1 MGMFDPIPEI
11 EAEKARQREA
21 LGDYFDFGPG
31 GMLGFPDDAYNKK
44 GELKGGIGGMSP
56 AKQALLTFALS
67 AMAQPRWGNNA
78 RGGVGR
84 AGLDA
89 LNVYNQRLAGV
100 NQGRQQ
106 FLKNERQGKID
117 LQNKQLFDEKMKT
130 ALDKRN
136 RLKQMET
143 EFPNMIQ
150 TMKDTGVS
158 SDKIAQIQAMAQT
171 GNLEGAYQ
179 SAVNVI
185 STASKEKFGMPEI
198 YNDGSGNKFWIRKG
212 DQGEIKTLGQVS
224 SSDNK
229 FVEGQGGEKGYYNV
243 LMKNWETPD
252 SNEAKL
258 AFQALKK
265 TKRLPVLKD
274 PNDPLSPI
282 IYKNV
287 EANIPKIIEDHF
299 GPYNKETPTSE
310 EGQGDQSEEF
320 VKSVRNFKPTEGQ
333 EKSYGFAKRMVDAMQ
348 GMDEMDSQG
357 TPINMGMVYQYLTTE
372 DGILREPVER
382 RMSGD
387 EIIYARNVQDFVSAN
402 LRRESGAVIGI
413 EEMQQEF
420 RKYFYVPGLFET
432 VGLAE
437 RREDTEKIQKNF
449 RKSRETLTNSMV
461 QASDKLW
468 KIRGN
473 NPPVFKD
480 PYKDKKPEK
489 PEVELKDNQESVRSG
504 EGITQLLA
512 RHGLSA
518 KDANNKAFHQQLFL
532 LPANKGKIE
541 KVGKEFRLV
550 NPGDVITIPK
560 KVDRKAKEN
569 KSNQE
574 KKVDSIWEN

>member
-1 MGMFDPIPEI
+1 MSIFDPNPEL
-11 EAEKARQREA
+11 EAEKARQRQA
-21 LGDYFDFGPG
+21 LSDYFDFGPG
-31 GMLGFPDDAYNKK
+31 GMLGFPDDAYNKQ

-56 AKQALLTFALS
+56 AKMALLTFGLSALS
-67 AMAQPRWGNNA
+67 QPRYGNNA

-106 FLKNERQGKID
+106 FLKNQRQKQID

-158 SDKIAQIQAMAQT
+158 SEKIAQIQAMAQT

-185 STASKEKFGMPEI
+185 STASKEKFGMPEVQDI
-198 YNDGSGNKFWIRKG
+198 GGVQYAVQVGDKG
-212 DQGEIKTLGQVS
+212 TIKPLSQVS
-224 SSDNK
+224 NK
-229 FVEGQGGEKGYYNV
+229 GTEFVGGQGGEKGYYNV
-243 LMKNWETPD
+243 LMKNWDTPD
-252 SNEAKL
+252 SKEAKL
-258 AFQALKK
+258 AYQALKK

-274 PNDPLSPI
+274 PNDPESPV

-287 EANIPKIIEDHF
+287 EADIPQIIEDHF
-299 GPYNKETPTSE
+299 GPYNNEIPASE

-333 EKSYGFAKRMVDAMQ
+333 EKAYGFAKRMVDAMQ
-348 GMDEMDSQG
+348 NMDQIDSQG
-357 TPINMGMVYQYLTTE
+357 TPINMGLVYQYLTTE

-382 RMSGD
+382 RMSDD

-402 LRRESGAVIGI
+402 LRKESGAVIGI

-432 VGLAE
+432 VGLANP
-437 RREDTEKIQKNF
+437 RKNAEKIQKDF
-449 RKSRETLTNSMV
+449 RKSRVTLTNSMV

-473 NPPVFKD
+473 NPPVFQD
-480 PYKDKKPEK
+480 PYKDEEPEK
-489 PEVELKDNQESVRSG
+489 PEVELKDNQERVQPR
-504 EGITQLLA
+504 EGISQLLT
-512 RHGLSA
+512 RHGLSP

-541 KVGKEFRLV
+541 KVGREFRLV

-560 KVDRKAKEN
+560 KVDRKAKA
-569 KSNQE
+569 NQSDLQ
-574 KKVDSIWEN
+574 KKIDSTFIDG